1 MLAQNSL
8 SSLCDQRR
16 LCRAFARALLDEL
29 RELAAGLEPSFLI
42 HSQKECL
49 DRISRRAVAFLWR
62 GLLQVAYQVTSDWRL
77 LVRDP
82 LCMRVCL
89 NNVLSCRIITL
100 HLLQSKGQH
109 YERIFKNGRSKWGF
123 SHARSLYRSRIPSR
137 RNYAPLPSN
146 EISSTG
152 AIRAPMLIRIR
163 ACKKAASEDAAF

>member
-1 MLAQNSL
+1 M
-8 SSLCDQRR
+8 
-16 LCRAFARALLDEL
+16 
-29 RELAAGLEPSFLI
+29 AAGLEPSFLI

-49 DRISRRAVAFLWR
+49 DRISRRAVAFLLR

-77 LVRDP
+77 FVRDP

-123 SHARSLYRSRIPSR
+123 SHALMSSVKEFDVINAIQASRASIPPGFRCMQKGSV
-137 RNYAPLPSN
+137 
-146 EISSTG
+146 
-152 AIRAPMLIRIR
+152 RARCLLIT
-163 ACKKAASEDAAF
+163 ALFY